1 CENIGGDHVKRG
13 DAYAE
18 IEVSLQFLSIRD
30 KNIHAVYRNRR
41 CYCSI
46 YKITELDVRICTFST
61 RIPAKHEAALLRINE
76 THSQGLEYH
85 AKRLK
90 AMIDNYSLDFWND
103 ITYLLRKN
111 HDVEVLFSNSDKR
124 EEAVHALRDEYKNDL
139 DKVVFIVLSHSKV
152 EAKDNL
158 ILHNLDQ

>member
-18 IEVSLQFLSIRD
+18 IENSTFESGDIIRILTLDDPIGD
-30 KNIHAVYRNRR
+30 KAHQR
-41 CYCSI
+41 YCEVKHI
-46 YKITELDVRICTFST
+46 LECILD
-61 RIPAKHEAALLRINE
+61 AALLRINE

-90 AMIDNYSLDFWND
+90 AMIDNYSLDFHLKCND

-139 DKVVFIVLSHSKV
+139 DKV
-152 EAKDNL
+152 
-158 ILHNLDQ
+158 